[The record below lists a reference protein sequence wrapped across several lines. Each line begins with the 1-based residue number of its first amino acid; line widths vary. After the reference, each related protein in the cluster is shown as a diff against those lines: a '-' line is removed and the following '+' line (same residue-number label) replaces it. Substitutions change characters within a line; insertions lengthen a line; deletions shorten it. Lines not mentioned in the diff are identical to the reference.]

1 MLGDLIMSQVL
12 PSFAYFNGQIVPF
25 EEAKISV
32 MTQALHYGT
41 AVFGGLRGYWND
53 EQEQL
58 YVSRPH
64 DHFRRMLQS
73 AHIMRM
79 KMDKTE
85 QELTDILKELLRKEG
100 YRENTYIRPLIYKSG
115 AVISVKLHDV
125 DDAFTMFAL
134 PFGQY
139 EKREEGL
146 HVCFS
151 AWQRINDNAIP
162 ARGKISGAYANS
174 ALIKSDAVL
183 SGYDDAFVLTS
194 DGHLSEGSAANVM
207 MIRHGKLVTSPI
219 SDDILEGIT
228 RNTLM
233 TLAREELG
241 LEVVER
247 KIDRTE
253 IYIADELLMCG
264 TGMQVAAVTQVEH
277 RNIGT
282 GEMGEITRQ
291 LRTLYFDLVA
301 GKLPK
306 YKYWLEPIYVDKAIE
321 T

>member
-1 MLGDLIMSQVL
+1 MSQAL
-12 PSFAYFNGQIVPF
+12 PGFAYFNNQIVPF
-25 EEAKISV
+25 AEAKVSV

-41 AVFGGLRGYWND
+41 AVFGGIRGYWND
-53 EQEQL
+53 EEEQL
-58 YVSRPH
+58 YIVRPN
-64 DHFRRMLQS
+64 DHFRRVLQS
-73 AHIMRM
+73 ASIMRM
-79 KMDKTE
+79 DIGKTE
-85 QELTDILKELLRKEG
+85 QELTDILKELLRTEA
-100 YRENTYIRPLIYKSG
+100 YQENVYIRPLIYKSSE
-115 AVISVKLHDV
+115 VISVKLIDI
-125 DDAFTMFAL
+125 DDAFTIFAV
-134 PFGQY
+134 PFGRY
-139 EKREEGL
+139 AKREEGL

-174 ALIKSDAVL
+174 ALIKSDAL
-183 SGYDDAFVLTS
+183 LAGYDDAFVLTS

-207 MIRHGKLVTSPI
+207 MVRHGKLVTSPI

-228 RNTLM
+228 RNTIM

-253 IYIADELLMCG
+253 IYIADEILMCG

-277 RNIGT
+277 RKIGA
-282 GEMGEITRQ
+282 GEMGEITQQ
-291 LRTLYFDLVA
+291 LRDLYFELVT

-306 YKYWLEPIYVDKAIE
+306 YKHWVEPVYVDKTVEA
-321 T
+321 